1 MSLSRITARLAGPL
15 GQDANH
21 LYAVAMS
28 VLRLIEQTTLVTGR
42 FRIAGFGQ
50 FYTHQRPQRPAR
62 NPRTGEAAVV
72 SQRCELRFREERSEA
87 VAEAAHPGA
96 AQPGP
101 SPISRRS
108 AQAGMR
114 SELGRAC
121 QKVAPHFCRSP
132 QEVLHLMTQVLA
144 MVQDDAF
151 EQGRCTVRGFGTFHV
166 TTTKTRMAR
175 NPLTGEPVPVPSRQ
189 RLSFRHGADRAQA
202 LDRLGSAF
210 FAPRPVRLPHTPQS
224 KPEAAA

>member
-28 VLRLIEQTTLVTGR
+28 MLRLIEQTTLVTGR
-42 FRIAGFGQ
+42 FRISGFGQ

-62 NPRTGEAAVV
+62 NPRTGQAAVV

-87 VAEAAHPGA
+87 
-96 AQPGP
+96 PGP
-101 SPISRRS
+101 SQTARRS

-132 QEVLHLMTQVLA
+132 QEVLHLMTQVLS
-144 MVQDDAF
+144 MVQADAF

-166 TTTKTRMAR
+166 TTTKPRMAR

-202 LDRLGSAF
+202 LARLGSAF
-210 FAPRPVRLPHTPQS
+210 FAPRPVRLSHTPQPTS
-224 KPEAAA
+224 EAAA

>member
-87 VAEAAHPGA
+87 GAEAAHPGA
-96 AQPGP
+96 
-101 SPISRRS
+101 SPTSRRS

-166 TTTKTRMAR
+166 TTTKPRMAR

-210 FAPRPVRLPHTPQS
+210 FAPRPVRLPQS
-224 KPEAAA
+224 APSVSEATV